1 MTPSDRWPHVEQLYH
16 DALARDEDER
26 AAFLREACAGD
37 ETLRHE
43 VELLLAYA
51 SDAQK
56 FMDAPAIE
64 MVGHPLSSAEAG
76 GGAAEEAPYI
86 GRRFG
91 PYEIGSLLGSGGM
104 GEVFRARDTKLG
116 RDVAIKILPDALTK
130 DADRARASNV
140 RRVCSPR

>member
-1 MTPSDRWPHVEQLYH
+1 MSRPFSGDRVTSPDRWRHVERLYH

-43 VELLLAYA
+43 VESLLAYA

-64 MVGHPLSSAEAG
+64 MVGHPLSRAEAG
-76 GGAAEEAPYI
+76 GGAAAGAPYI

-91 PYEIGSLLGSGGM
+91 PYEIG
-104 GEVFRARDTKLG
+104 
-116 RDVAIKILPDALTK
+116 
-130 DADRARASNV
+130 
-140 RRVCSPR
+140 